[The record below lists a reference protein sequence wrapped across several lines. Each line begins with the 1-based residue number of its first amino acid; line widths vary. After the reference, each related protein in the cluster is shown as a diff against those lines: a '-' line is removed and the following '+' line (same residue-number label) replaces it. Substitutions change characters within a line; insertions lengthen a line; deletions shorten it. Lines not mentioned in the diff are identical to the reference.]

1 MPRAALVA
9 NPNRPNVEP
18 VLAEILEVLARRR
31 WEAVVDA
38 VALERMGVT
47 APPLDWDDPGASL
60 VITLGGDGT
69 LLSAVRRL
77 NGRPVPVFGVNLGGL
92 GFLTSSSV
100 EGLWPR
106 LEAALEDRAPITRRS
121 TLVAEIV
128 RDGRVAARHHALN
141 DAVIHKGGGL
151 RTLRLELHVAG
162 SALGPYLADGLIVST
177 PTGSTGY
184 NLSAGGPLVAPETDV
199 LVVTPICAHT
209 LAVRPIVVGGDRRLE
224 VRVERTTADVHLVI
238 DGQVEEPIARGDVIR
253 VGRGEHTV
261 LLAGIEPGDYYER
274 LREKLM
280 WGGRADQG
288 VVSC

>member
-18 VLAEILEVLARRR
+18 VLVEILEVLAGRG
-31 WEAVVDA
+31 WEGVVDA
-38 VALERMGVT
+38 VALERMDIA
-47 APPLDWDDPGASL
+47 APRLDWNDIRADL

-92 GFLTSSSV
+92 GFLTSSSL

-106 LEAALEDRAPITRRS
+106 LEAALDGRAPVAVRT
-121 TLVAEIV
+121 TLAAEIV
-128 RDGRVAARHHALN
+128 RAGRVEARHHALN
-141 DAVIHKGGGL
+141 DAVIHKGGGI
-151 RTLRLELHVAG
+151 RTLRLELQVAD
-162 SALGPYLADGLIVST
+162 SALGPYLADGLILST

-184 NLSAGGPLVAPETDV
+184 NLSAGGPLVAPDTDV
-199 LVVTPICAHT
+199 IVITPICAHT

-224 VRVERTTADVHLVI
+224 VRIEKTTEDVHLVI
-238 DGQVEEPIARGDVIR
+238 DGQLAEPIVRGDLIR
-253 VGRGEHTV
+253 VSRGDHQV
-261 LLAGIEPGDYYER
+261 LLAGIEPGDYYGR

-288 VVSC
+288 GLTC